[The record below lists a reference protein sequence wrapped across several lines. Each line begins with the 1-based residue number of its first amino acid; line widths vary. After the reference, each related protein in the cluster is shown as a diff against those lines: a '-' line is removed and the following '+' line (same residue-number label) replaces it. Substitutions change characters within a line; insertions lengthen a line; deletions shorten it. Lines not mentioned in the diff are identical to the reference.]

1 MRKSLDAKALVY
13 PQPVLIVSTYNADG
27 TPNAMTAAWGGVRDQ
42 DKVFI
47 VLDENHATTKNI
59 LRSGDFVV
67 SMADKNSVVACDY
80 VGLVSADNCP
90 NKFQNAGFT
99 AIKSDVVDAPLISQ
113 LKLAL
118 ECKLISYEDE
128 VLVGRVMGVSA
139 DEEILTGG
147 KVDVAKLNPITYDT
161 SAHAYVALGEV
172 VGKAFSDGN
181 KLKK

>member
-1 MRKSLDAKALVY
+1 MRKSLDAKALIY
-13 PQPVLIVSTYNADG
+13 PQPVLIISTYNADG

-47 VLDENHATTKNI
+47 VLDENHVTTKNI
-59 LRSGDFVV
+59 LRNGDFVV
-67 SMADKNSVVACDY
+67 SMADSANIVACDY
-80 VGLVSADNCP
+80 VGMVSADSCP
-90 NKFQNAGFT
+90 NKIENAGFT
-99 AIKSDVVDAPLISQ
+99 VEKSKVINAPLISQ

-128 VLVGRVMGVSA
+128 VLIGQVVGVSA
-139 DEEILTGG
+139 DEEILTDG
-147 KVDVAKLNPITYDT
+147 KVDVAKLQPITYDT
-161 SAHAYVALGEV
+161 AAHTYVALGEV